1 MLPERVGFVRGAVF
15 IFKFYFLR
23 VGFLCVLKFFSA
35 MIVLVG
41 CEESQEVCKAFRN
54 AGHEAYSNDLQDC
67 SGGKPE
73 WHLKMDFFEAYEM
86 LKPKL
91 TITFQPCTNT
101 AVSGAKHFWYKRDN
115 GEQEKSIRF
124 FFEVWKISN
133 CSENPIGIMAG
144 GYIKEWFPVLYKE
157 MFDYGFPF
165 KATQIIQPYEFGHT
179 ERKSTCLWLRG
190 VPKLKPTKNVF
201 EEMMKLPYKEYAKV
215 HSMPPGK
222 DRARLRSKTY
232 TGIAD
237 AMANQWGSLSVFSFA
252 GGQEKI
258 KFENENFR

>member
-1 MLPERVGFVRGAVF
+1 
-15 IFKFYFLR
+15 
-23 VGFLCVLKFFSA
+23 

-73 WHLKMDFFEAYEM
+73 WHFKMDFFEAYEM

-101 AVSGAKHFWYKRDN
+101 AVSGAKHFWYKREN

-124 FFEVWKISN
+124 FFEVWKVSN

-144 GYIKEWFPVLYKE
+144 DYIKEWFPVLYKE
-157 MFDYGFPF
+157 MSDCGFPF

-190 VPKLKPTKNVF
+190 LPKLKSTKNVF
-201 EEMMKLPYKEYAKV
+201 DEMMKLPYKEYARV

-237 AMANQWGSLSVFSFA
+237 AMAEQWGLLSVFSFA

-258 KFENENFR
+258 KFKNENVV